1 MTDQRSLEAE
11 LFAARQE
18 LARKRIEEA
27 TAVPEY
33 TERLAY
39 VPDRDVAFSRL
50 AALDAETLEAHIE
63 RLKRDLNSLA
73 EAERTDDPGA

>member
-1 MTDQRSLEAE
+1 MTEQSHLAAE

-18 LARKRIEEA
+18 RARKRIEEG

-39 VPDRDVAFSRL
+39 VPERSAAFSRL

-63 RLKRDLNSLA
+63 RLKRDLESLP
-73 EAERTDDPGA
+73 EPERNQNIGT